1 MARPTISQRIALEGG
16 DQIKR
21 ALADLGKAGE
31 DAFGKL
37 QKAGEKVNL
46 SGPAAAVEAATRRAG
61 TTVDELRQRMA
72 GAGGAAAQSGAGF
85 AQFGGALAS
94 TQQRLVAAVNV
105 GARVGLAMQG
115 VGSAF
120 SRAFGRVREFGEGVT
135 GALQSVSATVLKSV
149 ATLGAVPA
157 AFFAIANSAANAA
170 AQIKEASIAAG
181 TSPQEYQKLIIAAEQ
196 MGGSEEKLVLALS
209 AINEKVQDQSQNVF
223 RNRQRLEELRQ
234 TMLKGGLA
242 GRQAAEDFEGLKREM
257 ELFGPSMQRG
267 GESII
272 NVDNALKSLGPSN
285 RDAIERLKRLA
296 DEIAELP
303 TPAEKSARVIEIF
316 GRRLGPQLVEL
327 LGEGRKAI
335 DDIGKR
341 AENLGLI
348 MSNTEFKIAKDM
360 TDALALMRRGVA
372 ATKNS
377 IGLLFAP
384 AIIEAAELFTEA
396 IARNRT
402 DLILWASEVAVKV
415 RPVMLDLV
423 RALTGDTDAITTGW
437 IRTARQL
444 IVDLGA
450 AIANVTQTV
459 IIPAF
464 QAFVVILQTVVA
476 AINGIFGTKLTAA
489 DVGIVLLLAKM
500 VGAFTLLAS
509 ALRLVGGALGLL
521 RLAFVGLSAAGG
533 ILVASMSAL
542 GGVFGIIRVAVVGLI
557 ATFGAVPIAIAA
569 VGAAIGFLAVRLA
582 QAVDWSAFAARAR
595 VALGAIL
602 GFVKSLGAA
611 LGIQFQAL
619 LQVGV
624 ALWIGI
630 LSAAQTAFLGI
641 VTGAAALWA
650 VMQAAW
656 QGGIAALGAIWDAVA
671 VAARVAIEQ
680 IVAGAA
686 ALWVQVLA
694 LWQAGIEAIGVLWET
709 LKSTAQA
716 AWQAIA
722 DGVTGAWTSISSLWS
737 AGVERLIGFL
747 TRLRDFAI
755 GVWNAIA
762 AAAQRAFGA
771 EQQAAGAAS
780 GFARGGPVFGAGSA
794 TSDSIPAWLSNGEF
808 VVRAAAV
815 RKYGLSLFNTLN
827 RLQLDPNAFA
837 RFAEGGLVRSLQVL
851 MPPPIHFAEGGLVP
865 QPASAVSMR
874 PINLTI
880 GADSFAGLLAPEDV
894 AQKLMQVAVGKQIRS
909 AGRRPGYYGSG
920 R

>member
-16 DQIKR
+16 EQIKR
-21 ALADLGKAGE
+21 ALSDLGKAGE

-46 SGPAAAVEAATRRAG
+46 SGPAAAVEAATKRAG

-72 GAGGAAAQSGAGF
+72 GAGGAAVQSGAGF
-85 AQFGGALAS
+85 AQFGGVVQA
-94 TQQRLVAAVNV
+94 TQQRLVTAANA
-105 GARVGLAMQG
+105 GAQVGLAIRG

-120 SRAFGRVREFGEGVT
+120 SGAFGKVQEFGSGVA
-135 GALQSVSATVLKSV
+135 GALQSMSATALKSAV
-149 ATLGAVPA
+149 TLGAVPT
-157 AFFAIANSAANAA
+157 AFFAIANSAAEAA
-170 AQIKEASIAAG
+170 AKIKEASIAAG
-181 TSPQEYQKLIIAAEQ
+181 TSPQEYQKLVIAAEQ

-209 AINEKVQDQSQNVF
+209 IVNEKVHEQSQNVF
-223 RNRQRLEELRQ
+223 ANQKRLQDLRE

-242 GRQAAEDFEGLKREM
+242 GRQAAEDFQGLKREM
-257 ELFGPSMQRG
+257 ELFGPSASRS

-272 NVDNALKSLGPSN
+272 DVQNALKSLGPSN
-285 RDAIERLKRLA
+285 TDAIERLKGLA
-296 DEIAELP
+296 DEIAKLE
-303 TPAEKSARVIEIF
+303 TPAERSARVIEVF

-327 LGEGRKAI
+327 LSGGRKAI
-335 DDIGKR
+335 EDMGKR

-348 MSNTEFKIAKDM
+348 MSNTEFKVAKDM

-402 DLILWASEVAVKV
+402 NLILWASEIATKV
-415 RPVMLDLV
+415 RPVLLDLV
-423 RALTGDTDAITTGW
+423 RAMTGDTEAITTDW
-437 IRTARQL
+437 IRNARQL

-450 AIANVTQTV
+450 AITNVTQT
-459 IIPAF
+459 IIVPAF
-464 QAFVVILQTVVA
+464 HAFVAILQTVA
-476 AINGIFGTKLTAA
+476 STINGIFGTKLTAA
-489 DVGIVLLLAKM
+489 DVGVVLLLAKM
-500 VGAFTLLAS
+500 VGAFTLLAGV
-509 ALRLVGGALGLL
+509 LRLVGGALGVL

-533 ILVASMSAL
+533 ILVAAMSAL
-542 GGVFGIIRVAVVGLI
+542 GGVFGIIRVAVAGLMV
-557 ATFGAVPIAIAA
+557 TFGAVPIAIAA

-582 QAVDWSAFAARAR
+582 QAVDWSAFAERARA
-595 VALGAIL
+595 ALGAIL
-602 GFVKSLGAA
+602 GFVTGLGAA
-611 LGIQFQAL
+611 LGVQFHAL
-619 LQVGV
+619 LQVGG
-624 ALWIGI
+624 ALWNGI
-630 LSAAQTAFLGI
+630 LAAAQTAFLS
-641 VTGAAALWA
+641 
-650 VMQAAW
+650 
-656 QGGIAALGAIWDAVA
+656 
-671 VAARVAIEQ
+671 

-686 ALWVQVLA
+686 ALWAALRTVWQGGITALGAMWDAVAAAGRAALEPIVAGAGALWVQVLP

-709 LKSTAQA
+709 LKSAAQA
-716 AWQAIA
+716 VWQAIVS
-722 DGVTGAWTSISSLWS
+722 GVSGAWDGISSLWS
-737 AGVERLIGFL
+737 AGIDKVIGLL
-747 TRLRDFAI
+747 TKLKEFAL

-771 EQQAAGAAS
+771 EQQAAGAAG
-780 GFARGGPVFGAGSA
+780 GFARGGPVFGAGTA
-794 TSDSIPAWLSNGEF
+794 TSDSVPAWLSNGEF

-827 RLQLDPNAFA
+827 RLQLEPNAFQ
-837 RFAEGGLVRSLQVL
+837 RFAGGGLVRSLQVL
-851 MPPPIHFAEGGLVP
+851 MPPPMRFAEGGLVP
-865 QPASAVSMR
+865 QPASTASMR

-880 GADSFAGLLAPEDV
+880 GADTFAGLLAPEDV